1 MLKKTLFIETPSHLQ
16 IENELIKLTNK
27 ITQESNTFVP
37 DELGYIILENYQI
50 TASIQF
56 FQIAATNNIL
66 IIVCDKTHN
75 PVSYTIPLYY
85 NTTQTQTLNNQIK
98 LKTEHKRMIWKQIII
113 SKIQNQ
119 ANLLKKMNKDYLKLM
134 KLLEKATL
142 DNIETCESTA
152 SRFYW
157 KELFEIKKFK
167 RDSEGEPPNNL
178 LNYGYSI
185 LRAATAR
192 ALIGSGLMPQIS
204 LHHHNKYDPLPL
216 ADDVMEPYRP
226 FVDQIVVE
234 LVKKD
239 DYMFLHKGNKQE
251 LLKILACDTIINEV
265 RRPLMIALTYT
276 TSSLANIINNKNK
289 KISVPIMD
297 V

>member
-1 MLKKTLFIETPSHLQ
+1 M
-16 IENELIKLTNK
+16 
-27 ITQESNTFVP
+27 
-37 DELGYIILENYQI
+37 
-50 TASIQF
+50 
-56 FQIAATNNIL
+56 

-98 LKTEHKRMIWKQIII
+98 LKTEHKRMIWKQIIT

-178 LNYGYSI
+178 LNYGYSV

-234 LVKKD
+234 LVKND

>member
-1 MLKKTLFIETPSHLQ
+1 MLKKTLFIETPCHLQ

-239 DYMFLHKGNKQE
+239 DYMFLHKRNKQE